1 MKEEMMNIKV
11 AVGSVENVVSKIT
24 IPAYMRPYIGSFITP
39 FQYQYDGK
47 AIHLICNETGEVFTR
62 YAKEF
67 TGNRVWD
74 FWNVREVCIKYDLF
88 SNGDNTQY
96 ERFFEMMD
104 DGYSFDELMLVVW
117 LCSNRED
124 IQEVEDIFRKE
135 FLPR

>member
-24 IPAYMRPYIGSFITP
+24 IPAYMRQYIGSFIAQ
-39 FQYQYDGK
+39 FQHQYDGK
-47 AIHLICNETGEVFTR
+47 AVHFICVDTGEVFTR

-124 IQEVEDIFRKE
+124 IQEIEDIFRKE